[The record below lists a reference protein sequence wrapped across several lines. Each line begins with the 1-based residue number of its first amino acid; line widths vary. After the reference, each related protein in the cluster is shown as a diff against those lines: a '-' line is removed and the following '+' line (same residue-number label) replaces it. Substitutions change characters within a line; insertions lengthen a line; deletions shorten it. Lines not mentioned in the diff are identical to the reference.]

1 MASATSPAPLVLTR
15 RGRRVVAILALLPI
29 VAVFWLMGMR
39 NAQASDTTT
48 PRPTMQTI
56 TVKSGQ
62 TLWSIAKSIA
72 PDTDPRETI
81 YNIEQINGLKT
92 SAVEA
97 GSQIIVPVV
106 TVPSK

>member
-56 TVKSGQ
+56 TFKSGQ
-62 TLWSIAKSIA
+62 TLWSIAETVA
-72 PDTDPRETI
+72 PDQDPRATI
-81 YNIEQINGLKT
+81 YSIEKINGLKT
-92 SAVEA
+92 SAVTA
-97 GSQIIVPVV
+97 GQQIIVPVV
-106 TVPSK
+106 K